1 MHENLPQLA
10 AYCAPAS
17 AYCGPRRTLAGS
29 LLTVLLPALVIGALS
44 AGFYLVL
51 IPWLEGRQMGSGYVL
66 LFRATSLVTEAMQGQ
81 SPRGVLMVLT
91 VVLVTLP
98 SLWLVLNKLHH
109 RPLRSVFGP
118 SLRLNWRDVAIG
130 AVVVLGA
137 ALLRPSLYT
146 DGLPSLTIPPATW
159 LIWLPIA
166 LPILFAQCLTEEMF
180 FRGYLQQQLAA
191 RFASRWAWLVLPS
204 VLFSLIHYNSG
215 APALL
220 NWMNI
225 AALAIMGAMAADV
238 TARTG
243 NLGAAVGLH
252 FGNNLY
258 LVLLHTQY
266 NTMNGLALMQSPP
279 PSTLGGLILA
289 PIEHVLPLLFAYMI
303 YRNLTAP
310 RAHA

>member
-29 LLTVLLPALVIGALS
+29 ILTVMLPVLVIGAVL
-44 AGFYLVL
+44 AGFYWVL
-51 IPWLEGRQMGSGYVL
+51 IPWREAQQIGSGYVL
-66 LFRATSLVTEAMQGQ
+66 AFRATSLATEALQGR
-81 SPRGVLMVLT
+81 SPRGVLMLLAL
-91 VVLVTLP
+91 VLVTVP
-98 SLWLVLNKLHH
+98 SLWFVLNKLHH

-118 SLRLNWRDVAIG
+118 SLRLNWRHVGIG
-130 AVVVLGA
+130 TAVVLAA
-137 ALLRPSLYT
+137 ALLRPSLYI
-146 DGLPSLTIPPATW
+146 DGLPSLATPPATW

-204 VLFSLIHYNSG
+204 ALFGLIHYNSG
-215 APALL
+215 APVFL

-225 AALAIMGAMAADV
+225 AALGIMGALAADV

-258 LVLLHTQY
+258 LVLLHAQY
-266 NTMNGLALMQSPP
+266 NNMNGLALLESPP
-279 PSTLGGLILA
+279 PSTVGGLVLG
-289 PIEHVLPLLFAYMI
+289 PIEHVLPLFILYMV
-303 YRNLTAP
+303 YRNLTAA
-310 RAHA
+310 RIHA